1 MDKTYSKFVNDLQ
14 EVNNKLL
21 LQLDNFMVDL
31 SIKEKNM
38 SLYYL
43 LGKLSEVVAIRKDKK
58 YLGVEV
64 NADGYIT
71 KVVDIDGILEQQEL
85 PVDITAGYYKYE
97 KGNFILDEKMKLERR

>member
-58 YLGVEV
+58 YLGVEI